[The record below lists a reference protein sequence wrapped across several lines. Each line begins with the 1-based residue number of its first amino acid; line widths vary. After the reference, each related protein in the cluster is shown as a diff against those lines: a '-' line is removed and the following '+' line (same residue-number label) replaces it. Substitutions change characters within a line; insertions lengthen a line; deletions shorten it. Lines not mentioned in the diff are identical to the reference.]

1 MLFQRIWWW
10 FLRRSLP
17 FFTIC
22 LTCYRISSLFSSSVV
37 ERMNSSSCMLSWILP
52 LKISIRSTIT
62 TIRIFISTEDR
73 FNFYVFSMFVLNPFI
88 VLFGNKNNKLF
99 LNNWNMD
106 IDKINHS
113 KYLLLGYLSM
123 MLGNKA
129 WFSFGVLSFD
139 GEDRLWKMEIW
150 EFAFYF
156 KVIVLVILWLL
167 REAILDH
174 SFNWLTIILI
184 LLFHRRAGKLNRL
197 V

>member
-1 MLFQRIWWW
+1 MICVFTSTSSLQRTSSWIRNSSDTTLFMYVRFWFFWCTSCYMMSFPMLFQRIWWW

-106 IDKINHS
+106 IDT
-113 KYLLLGYLSM
+113 
-123 MLGNKA
+123 NKPQ
-129 WFSFGVLSFD
+129 
-139 GEDRLWKMEIW
+139 
-150 EFAFYF
+150 
-156 KVIVLVILWLL
+156 
-167 REAILDH
+167 
-174 SFNWLTIILI
+174 
-184 LLFHRRAGKLNRL
+184 
-197 V
+197 